1 MFPMKMMFAG
11 ALAMA
16 RAMHAH
22 EACGQRHPYR
32 PSCGETRRKAGCKE
46 STRADRSAEAGADKP
61 ADLVETAISNGSF
74 GTLVRALTG
83 AGLVE
88 TLKIA
93 GPFTVFAPTD
103 EAFSRLP
110 SGTLDNFLR
119 PENKNELVAILTRH
133 IVPGRISSRDLTG
146 QKIHLKAVE
155 GGELSIDATD
165 GMSIDGAKVVRADI
179 TASNGIIHVI
189 DNVMLP
195 RI

>member
-22 EACGQRHPYR
+22 EACGHRHPYR
-32 PSCGETRRKAGCKE
+32 SSCGETRRKAGCKE
-46 STRADRSAEAGADKP
+46 STGADRSAEAGADKP
-61 ADLVETAISNGSF
+61 ADLVG
-74 GTLVRALTG
+74 ALTG

-93 GPFTVFAPTD
+93 GPFTVFAPSD

-165 GMSIDGAKVVRADI
+165 GLSIDGAKVVHADI
-179 TASNGIIHVI
+179 AASNGIIHVI
-189 DNVMLP
+189 DNVILP
-195 RI
+195 KI